1 MTFKPEQ
8 VKCSSCFA
16 WICEVDTRTKA
27 PTRVR
32 QNARVDDVREERP
45 AYVRSAGEHLQ
56 GPRPLVAFPENV
68 PDIKEVHV
76 DTRPVVGYEGRCA
89 KCKAVTRWKV
99 PAKKI
104 PPPPNIS

>member
-1 MTFKPEQ
+1 M
-8 VKCSSCFA
+8 
-16 WICEVDTRTKA
+16 DTRTKA

-32 QNARVDDVREERP
+32 QNARVDGFHKLSEARGDFWPVR
-45 AYVRSAGEHLQ
+45 
-56 GPRPLVAFPENV
+56 LVAFPENV

-76 DTRPVVGYEGRCA
+76 DTRPVIGYEGKCA
-89 KCKAVTRWKV
+89 KCKAVTRWSV